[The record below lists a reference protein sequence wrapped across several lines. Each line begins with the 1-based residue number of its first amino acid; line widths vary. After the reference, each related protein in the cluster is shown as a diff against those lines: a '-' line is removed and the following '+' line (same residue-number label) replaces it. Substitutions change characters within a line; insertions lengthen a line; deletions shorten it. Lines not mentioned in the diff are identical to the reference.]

1 MEINKNEIQ
10 NKEKVNKKT
19 KYKNKNLNDFDNV
32 YYYDSPFF
40 DYYNEDS
47 DEDNIDNYDLN
58 NTTNFCFYINEEE
71 KNEDFENEE
80 KPKFLNL
87 NLFDDYLIKEE
98 FDEDEKK
105 IEINN
110 GISFHKNKEK
120 EKLLIT
126 RILKTYYLYN
136 IKKEVEIDFT
146 LKAINL
152 NPIQYFKQY
161 KYQIPGYSII
171 DQVISNK
178 NISYSYNDKKLVIY
192 FLLKNEEEIDIKIKY
207 TQIKITK
214 IFKYI
219 FYENISLGVYENIDN
234 IYGKIKVYIK
244 EPYIIYK
251 FSKGNL
257 LKSNYGYYFWEGLIP
272 KGGLSDTAYAT
283 LKKTKWEFKMEKHFN
298 LINIGSSISLF
309 AFFLGQNSKI
319 LKFSLSSSR
328 AFAINNHNI
337 IYLNGRFIINFP
349 IGRGNKKAFFKL
361 NYIIENNI
369 TNEWNG
375 DYFLKDINLK
385 EWEKYKG
392 LTEEILK
399 KDENK
404 KPKYVK
410 IGNWVNKNIKYDKS
424 YSSMKISI
432 EEILKNKKGVCVHF
446 TKLYNALLMSIGIP
460 ALHVV
465 SHYYEENKRISTGHA
480 FTLAKIKNKWIPLD
494 ATNGNF
500 YGIIPC
506 TNVSIGITKHI
517 GGSQSPLLNIDL
529 MNDLNLIPVD

>member
-1 MEINKNEIQ
+1 MEINKNETQ

-283 LKKTKWEFKMEKHFN
+283 LNGKTF
-298 LINIGSSISLF
+298 
-309 AFFLGQNSKI
+309 
-319 LKFSLSSSR
+319 
-328 AFAINNHNI
+328 
-337 IYLNGRFIINFP
+337 
-349 IGRGNKKAFFKL
+349 
-361 NYIIENNI
+361 
-369 TNEWNG
+369 
-375 DYFLKDINLK
+375 
-385 EWEKYKG
+385 
-392 LTEEILK
+392 
-399 KDENK
+399 
-404 KPKYVK
+404 
-410 IGNWVNKNIKYDKS
+410 
-424 YSSMKISI
+424 
-432 EEILKNKKGVCVHF
+432 
-446 TKLYNALLMSIGIP
+446 
-460 ALHVV
+460 
-465 SHYYEENKRISTGHA
+465 
-480 FTLAKIKNKWIPLD
+480 
-494 ATNGNF
+494 
-500 YGIIPC
+500 
-506 TNVSIGITKHI
+506 
-517 GGSQSPLLNIDL
+517 
-529 MNDLNLIPVD
+529 